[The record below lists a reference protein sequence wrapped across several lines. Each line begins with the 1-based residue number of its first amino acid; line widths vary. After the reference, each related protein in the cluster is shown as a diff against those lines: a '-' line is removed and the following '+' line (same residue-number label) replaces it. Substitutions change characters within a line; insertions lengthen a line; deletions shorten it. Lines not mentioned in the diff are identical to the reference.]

1 MPIVIPTA
9 GEIQRM
15 DHRQRAAL
23 AKRLPSTRRELA
35 DTLASL
41 ALDGLDPFPSRREV
55 RIAKQRAA
63 GSDEADQAREI
74 LATMPP
80 DPDAEWHRILLK
92 TARRAE
98 TTRPREPGGLDRG
111 RAAPTGRMTP
121 RTLPAGETP

>member
-1 MPIVIPTA
+1 MPILIPTA

-23 AKRLPSTRRELA
+23 AKRLPATRRELS
-35 DTLASL
+35 DSLAAL

-63 GSDEADQAREI
+63 GSAEADQARAI

-80 DPDAEWHRILLK
+80 DPDVEWHRTLLQ
-92 TARRAE
+92 TA
-98 TTRPREPGGLDRG
+98 LQ
-111 RAAPTGRMTP
+111 
-121 RTLPAGETP
+121 

>member
-1 MPIVIPTA
+1 MPILIPTA

-15 DHRQRAAL
+15 DYRHRAVL
-23 AKRLPSTRRELA
+23 AKRLPAIRRDLA
-35 DTLASL
+35 DTLARL

-63 GSDEADQAREI
+63 GSAEADQAGAM

-92 TARRAE
+92 TA
-98 TTRPREPGGLDRG
+98 
-111 RAAPTGRMTP
+111 MQ
-121 RTLPAGETP
+121 